1 MGLFSKKTVRE
12 LTEAEEKQIKDEMR
26 KQILTK
32 SENDILMI
40 KQIRDLTNMSV
51 GDAKD
56 LFNQFRSE
64 LYDCMV
70 DKQ

>member
-40 KQIRDLTNMSV
+40 KQIRDLTNMSI

>member
-40 KQIRDLTNMSV
+40 KQIRDLTNMNV

-56 LFNQFRSE
+56 LFNRFRSE
-64 LYDCMV
+64 LYGG
-70 DKQ
+70 

>member
-40 KQIRDLTNMSV
+40 KQIRNLTNMNV

-56 LFNQFRSE
+56 LFNRFRSE
-64 LYDCMV
+64 LYGG
-70 DKQ
+70 

>member
-40 KQIRDLTNMSV
+40 KQIRDLTNMNV
-51 GDAKD
+51 GEAKD

-64 LYDCMV
+64 LYGG
-70 DKQ
+70 

>member
-1 MGLFSKKTVRE
+1 MGLFSKKPVRE

-40 KQIRDLTNMSV
+40 KQIRDLTNMNV
-51 GDAKD
+51 GEAKD
-56 LFNQFRSE
+56 LFNRFRSE
-64 LYDCMV
+64 LYGG
-70 DKQ
+70 

>member
-40 KQIRDLTNMSV
+40 KQIRDLTNMNV
-51 GDAKD
+51 GDAKG

-64 LYDCMV
+64 LYDCMA

>member
-1 MGLFSKKTVRE
+1 MGLFSKKPVRE

-40 KQIRDLTNMSV
+40 KQIRDLTNMNV

-56 LFNQFRSE
+56 LFNRFRSE
-64 LYDCMV
+64 LYGG
-70 DKQ
+70 

>member
-1 MGLFSKKTVRE
+1 
-12 LTEAEEKQIKDEMR
+12 MR

-40 KQIRDLTNMSV
+40 KQIRDLTNMNV
-51 GDAKD
+51 GEAKG

-64 LYDCMV
+64 LYDCMA
-70 DKQ
+70 DEK

>member
-40 KQIRDLTNMSV
+40 KQIRDLTNMNV
-51 GDAKD
+51 GEAKD
-56 LFNQFRSE
+56 LFNRFRSE
-64 LYDCMV
+64 LYGG
-70 DKQ
+70 

>member
-40 KQIRDLTNMSV
+40 KQIRDLTNMNV

-56 LFNQFRSE
+56 LFNRFRSE
-64 LYDCMV
+64 LYDCMA

>member
-1 MGLFSKKTVRE
+1 MGLFSKKPVRE

-40 KQIRDLTNMSV
+40 KQIRDLTNMNV
-51 GDAKD
+51 GEAKD

-64 LYDCMV
+64 LYDCMA
-70 DKQ
+70 DNQ

>member
-1 MGLFSKKTVRE
+1 MGLFSKKTVRD

-40 KQIRDLTNMSV
+40 KQIRDLTNMNV
-51 GDAKD
+51 GEAKD
-56 LFNQFRSE
+56 LFNQFRSK
-64 LYDCMV
+64 LYDSMA
-70 DKQ
+70 DK

>member
-12 LTEAEEKQIKDEMR
+12 LTEAEEKQIKDEML

-40 KQIRDLTNMSV
+40 KQIRDLTNMNV
-51 GDAKD
+51 GEAKD

-64 LYDCMV
+64 LYDSMA
-70 DKQ
+70 DK

>member
-40 KQIRDLTNMSV
+40 KQIRDLTNMNV
-51 GDAKD
+51 GEAKD

-64 LYDCMV
+64 LYDG
-70 DKQ
+70 

>member
-1 MGLFSKKTVRE
+1 MGLFSKKTVRD

-40 KQIRDLTNMSV
+40 KQIRDLTNMNV
-51 GDAKD
+51 GEAKD

-64 LYDCMV
+64 LYDSMA
-70 DKQ
+70 DK

>member
-1 MGLFSKKTVRE
+1 MGLFSKKMVRE

-40 KQIRDLTNMSV
+40 KQIRDLTNMNV
-51 GDAKD
+51 GEAKD

-64 LYDCMV
+64 LYGG
-70 DKQ
+70 

>member
-1 MGLFSKKTVRE
+1 MGLFSKKPVRE

-40 KQIRDLTNMSV
+40 KQIRDLTNMNV

-64 LYDCMV
+64 LYGG
-70 DKQ
+70 

>member
-12 LTEAEEKQIKDEMR
+12 LTEVEEKQIKDEMR

-40 KQIRDLTNMSV
+40 KQIRDLTNMNI
-51 GDAKD
+51 GEAKD
-56 LFNQFRSE
+56 LFNRFRSE
-64 LYDCMV
+64 LYGG
-70 DKQ
+70 

>member
-1 MGLFSKKTVRE
+1 MGLFSKKKVRE

-40 KQIRDLTNMSV
+40 KQIRDLTNMNV
-51 GDAKD
+51 GEAKN

-64 LYDCMV
+64 LYDCMA

>member
-1 MGLFSKKTVRE
+1 MGLFSKKPVRE

-40 KQIRDLTNMSV
+40 KQIRDLTNMNV
-51 GDAKD
+51 GEAKD
-56 LFNQFRSE
+56 LFNRFRSE
-64 LYDCMV
+64 LYDCMA

>member
-40 KQIRDLTNMSV
+40 KQIRDLTNMNV
-51 GDAKD
+51 GDAKN

-64 LYDCMV
+64 LYGG
-70 DKQ
+70 

>member
-40 KQIRDLTNMSV
+40 KQIRDLTNMNV
-51 GDAKD
+51 GEAKG
-56 LFNQFRSE
+56 LFNQFRNE
-64 LYDCMV
+64 LYDCMA

>member
-1 MGLFSKKTVRE
+1 MGLFSKKPVRE

-40 KQIRDLTNMSV
+40 KQIRDLTNMNV
-51 GDAKD
+51 GEAKD

-64 LYDCMV
+64 LYDG
-70 DKQ
+70 

>member
-40 KQIRDLTNMSV
+40 KQIRDLTNMNV

-64 LYDCMV
+64 LYGG
-70 DKQ
+70 